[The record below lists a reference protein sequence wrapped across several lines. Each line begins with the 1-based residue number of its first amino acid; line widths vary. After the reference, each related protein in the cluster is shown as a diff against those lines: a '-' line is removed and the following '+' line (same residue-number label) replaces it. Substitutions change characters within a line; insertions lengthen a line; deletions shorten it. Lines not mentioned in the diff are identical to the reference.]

1 MCSIKIIKKTTNIY
15 VNIKIKDKKII
26 NKKIINKKEF
36 EKEKIYISRDS
47 KMNNKLNNNKNNI
60 INVKELESEILEEN
74 DDKINDIMKI
84 SDFEK
89 KFLEEDYYM
98 CEMEKKFL
106 EGEIVNEN
114 SDEIEYFDE
123 DNFLENDEYKIESF
137 NIKNIEEKEK
147 EKIEWKD
154 DYYNWKYKDILPNR
168 PFLLIDSSYV
178 SFHRFFSTQIWY
190 SKQFPDENYDENYDW
205 STNKIFIDRYDKYY
219 LSSIDK
225 IRQRYNIP
233 YENIIIV
240 RDCPRETIWR
250 LDDYQEYKSNRK
262 NTCKFQNKKYNIGN
276 IFKHIYQELYPKL
289 YDDFGIKFIK
299 VERAEADDV
308 IAVITKKIH
317 ELDSTHLIVIITNDN
332 DYLQL
337 VNNHVLIWSLQNK
350 LLNMKIK
357 DTPEKELL
365 LKIICGDVSDNIS
378 SCFDGET
385 ILNYNELIEDENK
398 LREVLQTNKKF
409 KDKFIK
415 NKNLIDFNMIPI
427 ELKNNILEYSEKMI
441 QYNLLKERRKFY
453 YSNNYK
459 NGYRI
464 DNQYKM
470 NIKRN
475 FLYNSKYNNL
485 NNNNYFNNNNL
496 NNNNNFNNNNNL
508 NNNNYFNNNNLNNN
522 NNFNNNFNNNNN
534 LNNHNLN
541 NNNLNNNINNNI
553 NNN

>member
-1 MCSIKIIKKTTNIY
+1 MCTIKIIKNTANIY
-15 VNIKIKDKKII
+15 VNMNKNKKKII
-26 NKKIINKKEF
+26 NEKNFNKKEF

-47 KMNNKLNNNKNNI
+47 KMNNNLNNNNNNI
-60 INVKELESEILEEN
+60 IKVKELEREILEEEN
-74 DDKINDIMKI
+74 DDEMNNERII

-89 KFLEEDYYM
+89 KFLEDDYYI
-98 CEMEKKFL
+98 CDIEKNNL
-106 EGEIVNEN
+106 EEEIMNEN
-114 SDEIEYFDE
+114 SEELLIDEIEYFD
-123 DNFLENDEYKIESF
+123 DNTFFENEEYKIESL
-137 NIKNIEEKEK
+137 KNFEEKEIEK
-147 EKIEWKD
+147 ERIEWKD
-154 DYYNWKYKDILPNR
+154 DYYNWKYKDIFPNR

-219 LSSIDK
+219 LSSIEK

-250 LDDYQEYKSNRK
+250 LDDYGEYKSNRK

-385 ILNYNELIEDENK
+385 ILNYSELIDNEKK
-398 LREVLQTNKKF
+398 LKEILETNKKF

-415 NKNLIDFNMIPI
+415 NRNLIDFNMIPI

-475 FLYNSKYNNL
+475 FLYYSKK
-485 NNNNYFNNNNL
+485 
-496 NNNNNFNNNNNL
+496 
-508 NNNNYFNNNNLNNN
+508 
-522 NNFNNNFNNNNN
+522 
-534 LNNHNLN
+534 
-541 NNNLNNNINNNI
+541 
-553 NNN
+553 

>member
-1 MCSIKIIKKTTNIY
+1 MCYIKIIKKSARIN
-15 VNIKIKDKKII
+15 VNIKECNNNII
-26 NKKIINKKEF
+26 NKNYLKKKEF
-36 EKEKIYISRDS
+36 EKEKIYIIRDS
-47 KMNNKLNNNKNNI
+47 EMNNLNDNKFKENDNDNDNYQDDIIDLNELEKSIIDDSTNNENNK
-60 INVKELESEILEEN
+60 
-74 DDKINDIMKI
+74 I
-84 SDFEK
+84 SAFER
-89 KFLEEDYYM
+89 KFLEDEYYI
-98 CEMEKKFL
+98 CDIEKYNGEM
-106 EGEIVNEN
+106 NEN
-114 SDEIEYFDE
+114 SDDIMMDE
-123 DNFLENDEYKIESF
+123 VEFIDDEKDRDR
-137 NIKNIEEKEK
+137 EKV
-147 EKIEWKD
+147 EWKD
-154 DYYNWKYKDILPNR
+154 DYYNWKYKNILPNR

-205 STNKIFIDRYDKYY
+205 STNKIFIERYDKYY
-219 LSSIDK
+219 LSSIEK

-250 LDDYQEYKSNRK
+250 LDNYEEYKGNRK

-289 YDDFGIKFIK
+289 YDEHGIKFIK

-317 ELDSTHLIVIITNDN
+317 ELDSTHLIVIVTNDN

-365 LKIICGDVSDNIS
+365 IKIICGDVSDNIS

-385 ILNYNELIEDENK
+385 ILNYNELIEDESK
-398 LREVLQTNKKF
+398 LNNILETNNKF
-409 KDKFIK
+409 KEKFYK
-415 NKNLIDFNMIPI
+415 NKNLIDFNMIPND
-427 ELKNNILEYSEKMI
+427 LKNNILEYSEKMI

-464 DNQYKM
+464 DNQYKI
-470 NIKRN
+470 NIKKRIL
-475 FLYNSKYNNL
+475 FTPKY
-485 NNNNYFNNNNL
+485 NYFNNNN
-496 NNNNNFNNNNNL
+496 NQK
-508 NNNNYFNNNNLNNN
+508 
-522 NNFNNNFNNNNN
+522 
-534 LNNHNLN
+534 
-541 NNNLNNNINNNI
+541 
-553 NNN
+553 

>member
-1 MCSIKIIKKTTNIY
+1 MCSIKIIKKSTNIY
-15 VNIKIKDKKII
+15 VNINKKII
-26 NKKIINKKEF
+26 KLINERNINKKEF

-47 KMNNKLNNNKNNI
+47 KMNNLNDNNNKI
-60 INVKELESEILEEN
+60 DN
-74 DDKINDIMKI
+74 DDKIISVEFFEKELLGEDNYM
-84 SDFEK
+84 SDFER
-89 KFLEEDYYM
+89 KFLEEDYYI
-98 CEMEKKFL
+98 CDEP
-106 EGEIVNEN
+106 IEN
-114 SDEIEYFDE
+114 SDEMMIDEIEYID
-123 DNFLENDEYKIESF
+123 D
-137 NIKNIEEKEK
+137 EKEKDK

-154 DYYNWKYKDILPNR
+154 DYYNWKYRDILPNR

-205 STNKIFIDRYDKYY
+205 STNKIFIERYDKYY
-219 LSSIDK
+219 LSSIEK

-233 YENIIIV
+233 FENIIIV

-250 LDDYQEYKSNRK
+250 LDNYEEYKSNRK

-289 YDDFGIKFIK
+289 YEEHGIKFIK
-299 VERAEADDV
+299 VDRAEADDV

-317 ELDSTHLIVIITNDN
+317 ELDSTHLIVIVTNDN

-385 ILNYNELIEDENK
+385 ILNYNELIEDKIK
-398 LREVLQTNKKF
+398 LNEILETNKKF
-409 KDKFIK
+409 KEKFIK
-415 NKNLIDFNMIPI
+415 NRNLIDFDMIPN

-475 FLYNSKYNNL
+475 FLYNPKFQNINH
-485 NNNNYFNNNNL
+485 
-496 NNNNNFNNNNNL
+496 NFNNNK
-508 NNNNYFNNNNLNNN
+508 NNN
-522 NNFNNNFNNNNN
+522 
-534 LNNHNLN
+534 
-541 NNNLNNNINNNI
+541 
-553 NNN
+553 

>member
-1 MCSIKIIKKTTNIY
+1 MGTIKIIKNISTIY
-15 VNIKIKDKKII
+15 DPYHKYNKIDNYENMIK
-26 NKKIINKKEF
+26 KKEF
-36 EKEKIYISRDS
+36 EKEKIYINRDS
-47 KMNNKLNNNKNNI
+47 KMDNYKDNNI
-60 INVKELESEILEEN
+60 DYEQAIYVLDL
-74 DDKINDIMKI
+74 
-84 SDFEK
+84 EK
-89 KFLEEDYYM
+89 KVID
-98 CEMEKKFL
+98 
-106 EGEIVNEN
+106 EN
-114 SDEIEYFDE
+114 SDELITDE
-123 DNFLENDEYKIESF
+123 IVFVDDDDK
-137 NIKNIEEKEK
+137 KTGDK

-154 DYYNWKYKDILPNR
+154 DYYNWKYKEILPNR

-205 STNKIFIDRYDKYY
+205 SINKTFIERYDRYY

-250 LDDYQEYKSNRK
+250 LDNYEEYKSNRK

-289 YDDFGIKFIK
+289 YEEHGIKFIK

-357 DTPEKELL
+357 DTPYKELL

-385 ILNYNELIEDENK
+385 ALNYNELVDDENK
-398 LREVLQTNKKF
+398 LKLILENNMKF
-409 KDKFIK
+409 KEKFEK
-415 NKNLIDFNMIPI
+415 NKSLIDFNMIPDD
-427 ELKNNILEYSEKMI
+427 LKNNILEYSQKMI
-441 QYNLLKERRKFY
+441 QFNLLKERRKFY

-475 FLYNSKYNNL
+475 FLNNKYHNFNSYQ
-485 NNNNYFNNNNL
+485 FNNEHHQQHYYQQQYNQQQYQQQHHQYQ
-496 NNNNNFNNNNNL
+496 FNNVQHSHYYNEQ
-508 NNNNYFNNNNLNNN
+508 
-522 NNFNNNFNNNNN
+522 
-534 LNNHNLN
+534 
-541 NNNLNNNINNNI
+541 
-553 NNN
+553 